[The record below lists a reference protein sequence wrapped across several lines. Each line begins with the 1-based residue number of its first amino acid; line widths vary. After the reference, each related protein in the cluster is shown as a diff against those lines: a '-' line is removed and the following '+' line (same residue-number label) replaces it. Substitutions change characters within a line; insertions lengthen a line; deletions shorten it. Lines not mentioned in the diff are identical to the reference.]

1 MTPILHPTARDR
13 LVKLLG
19 LLGSEHHGERA
30 NAAQMASRLL
40 AQCGL
45 TWADV
50 IQPPP
55 APLPPVRPVA
65 PGSAYAAARWAKARA
80 AELPQRDRAFLDGIQ
95 GRHALTQRQAAWLA
109 DIVARLQA
117 AAAQREA
124 AR

>member
-1 MTPILHPTARDR
+1 MTTILHPAARDR

-30 NAAQMASRLL
+30 NAALMASRLL
-40 AQCGL
+40 EQCGL

-55 APLPPVRPVA
+55 ATPTPVRPAVPA
-65 PGSAYAAARWAKARA
+65 SAHAAARWAKAHA
-80 AELPQRDRAFLDGIQ
+80 AGLPQRDRIFLDGIQ
-95 GRHALTQRQAAWLA
+95 GRHALTQKQGAWLA
-109 DIVARLQA
+109 DILARLQA
-117 AAAQREA
+117 TSAQREA